1 MSTRDTYESLTGYY
15 RFHSRIYD
23 ATRWSFLFGRSALIE
38 KVAAR
43 SSPRR
48 ILEIGCGTGTNL
60 AHLSRLFPRAELT
73 GLDLSKDMLARAHR
87 KLSGLGG
94 RIRLVQRAYDER
106 LGERFELVVFSYSL
120 SMFNPGWERAI
131 GCAREDL
138 VPGGHIAVVDF
149 HDTPISLFSWWMKL
163 QHVRLDGHLLRG
175 LEKAFT
181 SRFTEVSRAFFGVWR
196 FFEFIGEKE
205 ASG

>member
-1 MSTRDTYESLTGYY
+1 MSTRDTYESLTAYY

-38 KVAAR
+38 RVAAR

-60 AHLSRLFPRAELT
+60 AHLGRLFPRAELT

-131 GCAREDL
+131 ACAREDL
-138 VPGGHIAVVDF
+138 MPGGLIAVVDF
-149 HDTPISLFSWWMKL
+149 HDTPLSLFSWWMKL
-163 QHVRLDGHLLRG
+163 QHVRLDGHLLQG
-175 LEKAFT
+175 LEKTFT
-181 SRFTEVSRAFFGVWR
+181 SRHTEVSRAFFGLWR
-196 FFEFIGEKE
+196 FFGYIGEKE